1 MSSQV
6 DDRPTTN
13 GHVSDDPAL
22 RTYRGRSL
30 EEVLPQIRAELGP
43 DAVIVRQRDGL
54 VGGIGGFFQQQFV
67 EVQARAGG
75 GRMRIDLYDEGPA
88 IPEPL
93 AADAPLM
100 PGASFATTS
109 SAPLPAGPE
118 ALLPP
123 VAQAPPAPVAPAPVE
138 DATELSPPPAPE
150 PAPAAPVAA
159 PAPLAPVQPAARVPG
174 SRPKPRL
181 SAAELLAQASGGRAG
196 DTRTTAEILREHSAS
211 FARQLADA
219 ELDAEPIVQR
229 VAPEGPEVP
238 GARYTPPVDPSRRR
252 FAPPVSAERL
262 AGDTV
267 EFPQRSAPAPA
278 PAPDLPP
285 AAEAAAP
292 PAPSK
297 RARTNRPKRS
307 KTAEAAVARAKG
319 SSAVAD
325 ARAAKASG
333 AAAARAAKT
342 AEIAAARAARAA
354 AARAAK
360 ASEAAATATDPPAS
374 GVGPQTSQA
383 LQLAAAIAANMSAA
397 ETARAEAAERRLLPV
412 PRASALTGAPALG
425 PRPEPRPA
433 AAPPRR
439 SLFGR
444 RRLGVQT
451 RPRHAVAS
459 PEAVELSGTLSARGL
474 TPTVARELLVEATAH
489 VLPFTSGAD
498 VPAAVRAT
506 LARRIPVAAPP
517 RLGGRAVAFVGAGG
531 SGKTRCSA
539 GLVAAYALGS
549 SFPAAC
555 LTLAPLDG
563 GAELSG
569 LLKPHGVKVE
579 VVATAA
585 EAAVRIAELRSEAVV
600 VLDTPA
606 VSPGDEAAVQQ
617 LADELAQLELDE
629 IQLTLPATLS
639 AAAANELVERLAPL
653 GPTGLSMTHGDSTE
667 HIGAVVELSCATRL
681 PLSYVNAGL
690 ELPGS
695 FAPADPLQ
703 LAERMLA

>member
-1 MSSQV
+1 M
-6 DDRPTTN
+6 
-13 GHVSDDPAL
+13 SDDPAL

-67 EVQARAGG
+67 EVQARPGG
-75 GRMRIDLYDEGPA
+75 QRMRIDLYDEGPA

-93 AADAPLM
+93 APDAPLM
-100 PGASFATTS
+100 SGASFATTS

-123 VAQAPPAPVAPAPVE
+123 VAPAPPVAVADAPAE
-138 DATELSPPPAPE
+138 EAAEFSPPPISEA
-150 PAPAAPVAA
+150 APAAPA
-159 PAPLAPVQPAARVPG
+159 PAQPAARVPG

-211 FARQLADA
+211 FARQLAHA

-229 VAPEGPEVP
+229 VATEGPEVP
-238 GARYTPPVDPSRRR
+238 GARYAPPVDPSRRR

-267 EFPQRSAPAPA
+267 EFPQRPAPAPAPA

-285 AAEAAAP
+285 AAAAS
-292 PAPSK
+292 APSAPAK
-297 RARTNRPKRS
+297 RTRAG
-307 KTAEAAVARAKG
+307 RAKG
-319 SSAVAD
+319 S
-325 ARAAKASG
+325 
-333 AAAARAAKT
+333 AAARASD
-342 AEIAAARAARAA
+342 AA

-360 ASEAAATATDPPAS
+360 ASEAAAARAAKASEAAAARAARASDAAAARTVKASDVAAASRRAEPAGSVAAAAVTEPSAS

-412 PRASALTGAPALG
+412 PRAGALTGAPALG
-425 PRPEPRPA
+425 PQPEPRPA
-433 AAPPRR
+433 PAPPRR

-506 LARRIPVAAPP
+506 LARRIPVAPPP

-555 LTLAPLDG
+555 LTLAPKDG

-579 VVATAA
+579 VVASAA

-606 VSPGDEAAVQQ
+606 VAPGDEAAVQR
-617 LADELAQLELDE
+617 LAAELTQLELDE

-653 GPTGLSMTHGDSTE
+653 APTGLSMTHGDSTA